1 MKEHIR
7 AAAAFAGVSSAGINL
22 LASAGT
28 WVELTPG
35 ETLFHTHDRSRT
47 LYLVAEG
54 RMDVLTRDAA
64 GVETLVGQLGPGDVA
79 GEIQMLTGG
88 RRTAGLRATSAARV
102 IRFFQGDIRAVGGK
116 RGGLP
121 GTCTEPGAGAP
132 AAQPPGLDPTRSV
145 RASTSTRWP

>member
-102 IRFFQGDIRAVGGK
+102 IRFSRETFERLAESESAFLEHVRNLADRK
-116 RGGLP
+116 
-121 GTCTEPGAGAP
+121 
-132 AAQPPGLDPTRSV
+132 SV
-145 RASTSTRWP
+145 V